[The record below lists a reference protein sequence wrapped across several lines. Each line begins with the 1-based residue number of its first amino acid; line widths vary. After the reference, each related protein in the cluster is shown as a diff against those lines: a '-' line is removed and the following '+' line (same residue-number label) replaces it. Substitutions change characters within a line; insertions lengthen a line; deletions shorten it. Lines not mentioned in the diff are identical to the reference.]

1 MSEENEPQSIVAV
14 AEMSKF
20 QRMAE
25 AIGPGLLA
33 ALCLTGAVLLWGTSF
48 MATKAALAGFA
59 PMTVIWLRMMLA
71 ALIVLVVWK
80 RIPAPQYKAGD
91 WKVLGFLC
99 LMQPCLYFLLEGYA
113 ISLTTSSQAG
123 MISALVPLLVAVG
136 AWAILKEPMSSMG
149 VMGLLVSMGGVVW
162 LSMGGSAGENAPN
175 PMLGNMLEVVAM
187 VAAAIYM
194 VVMKRLSIRYSTW
207 WLTSMQC
214 VAGALFFFPWVL
226 LGEGVALTTVPL
238 SAWLAVGYLGLFV
251 SLGAFGLYNMAMTF
265 MPAGRAALS
274 INLVSPVAL
283 VSGWLMLGETLSLM
297 QMAACCVVGVGVYLG
312 RRG

>member
-1 MSEENEPQSIVAV
+1 MSKEREPASVAGV
-14 AEMSKF
+14 AEVSLS

-25 AIGPGLLA
+25 RMGATLLA

-48 MATKAALAGFA
+48 MATKAALVGFA
-59 PMTVIWLRMMLA
+59 PMTVIWMRMALA
-71 ALIVLVVWK
+71 SLIVLVAWK
-80 RIPAPQYKAGD
+80 RIPKPQYESGD

-136 AWAILKEPMSSMG
+136 AWAILKEPISSRG
-149 VMGLLVSMGGVVW
+149 VLGLLVSIGGVVW
-162 LSMGGSAGENAPN
+162 LSLSGSVGENAPN
-175 PMLGNMLEVVAM
+175 PALGNLLEVGAM
-187 VAAAIYM
+187 VAAAFYI
-194 VVMKRLSIRYSTW
+194 VVMKRLSVRYSTW

-214 VAGALFFFPWVL
+214 VAGAVFFLPWVL
-226 LGEGVALTTVPL
+226 LGGEISLGIIPT
-238 SAWLAVGYLGLFV
+238 SAWLGVAYLGLFV

-265 MPAGRAALS
+265 MPAGRAAMS

-283 VSGWLMLGETLSLM
+283 ISGWLILGETLSMM
-297 QMAACCVVGVGVYLG
+297 QIAACGLVAVGVWVG
-312 RRG
+312 RKG